1 MNLLDRHIFKSVFF
15 SCAGAV
21 LLLVFVLM
29 LGNILRDLMGPLL
42 AGQLPLTEFLWLTGL
57 LVPFVAM
64 YALPMGILSGVLLT
78 LGRLSADNEITA
90 MRAAGISMLRITR
103 PIFILAALGSA
114 LGLYVNFQAMPY
126 ARVVYDR
133 DLNAAMHANPLNLIV
148 PRTFIREFP
157 GYVLYIGDKRQGG
170 LKDLWL
176 WQLDSD
182 HRVTRFVRAASGRVD
197 YNEKTN
203 EMIVVLANAQVETLD
218 EKAPEDFSESPSI
231 ATAEFSDPIPL
242 SLDRIFGHITVRQKL
257 GWMTYAEL
265 KSPIGLAQALKD
277 EHGDPR
283 RARMKLAL
291 TIGEKF
297 TTALAVL
304 SFALVGVPLGIRVSR
319 RETSANLG
327 IAVGLALTYYFLTVM
342 VGWLDRHPEYRPDL
356 LLWAPNLLFV
366 GVGLWLFHRLRQR

>member
-15 SCAGAV
+15 SCAAAV

-42 AGQLPLTEFLWLTGL
+42 AGQLPLIQFFWLTGL

-90 MRAAGISMLRITR
+90 MRAAGISMPRITR

-157 GYVLYIGDKRQGG
+157 GYILYIGDKQQGG

-242 SLDRIFGHITVRQKL
+242 SLDRIFGHIAVRQKL

-265 KSPIGLAQALKD
+265 KSPIGLAQALK
-277 EHGDPR
+277 EENGDPR

-366 GVGLWLFHRLRQR
+366 GIGLWLFHRLRQR